1 MRRYL
6 LKRLV
11 QIVVT
16 LYLYLTLV
24 FFILQA
30 MPGDYSQIYI
40 DNPQL
45 DKAAREQLIKDL
57 GLDKPLHEQYFT
69 YLRNFV
75 IGQWGISFANSRPV
89 WDIIVE
95 RFPRTALLF
104 ITATLIAF
112 YLGFLLGKMI
122 AWRRGRLSEYTSTV
136 IGITF
141 YTAFTPM
148 LALLLVWIFAIQLT
162 DWTGL
167 KLFPIANFLDMDKW
181 QLVSLGPH
189 GSNVIFGYMLA
200 TLGALAAFIFAYW
213 WLCHRFIHQPWV
225 RFLALLGGYTGA
237 FLLAGYIWVAV
248 EPVAQCWP
256 AFKAYGGRICNWQ
269 LAVDI
274 LHHMILPV
282 TVVTLISFGGTMLL
296 MRNSMLETIRED
308 YIMAAKAK
316 GLPEK
321 TVRDDHAARNALLP
335 VVTSFVLSLA
345 LAIDGGIIT
354 ETLFSWTGMGLTLL
368 NSVQEQ
374 DFPLAIA
381 ALVFTGV
388 FALVAHL
395 IADILYAYL
404 DPRIR
409 YE

>member
-6 LKRLV
+6 LRRIV

-30 MPGDYSQIYI
+30 MPGDFSQIYI

-45 DKAAREQLIKDL
+45 DKAAREQLIRDL
-57 GLDKPLHEQYFT
+57 GLDKPLHEQYLT

-75 IGQWGISFANSRPV
+75 IGQWGVSFANGRPV

-95 RFPRTALLF
+95 RLPRTALLF
-104 ITATLIAF
+104 VTATLIAF
-112 YLGFLLGKMI
+112 YLGFLLGKLI
-122 AWRRGRLSEYTSTV
+122 AWRRGRLIEYTSTV
-136 IGITF
+136 VGITF

-162 DWTGL
+162 NWTGV

-181 QLVSLGPH
+181 QLVNLGPH
-189 GSNVIFGYMLA
+189 GSNIIFGYMLA

-213 WLCHRFIHQPWV
+213 WLCHRLIHRPGV

-237 FLLAGYIWVAV
+237 LLLAGYVWVAV
-248 EPVAQCWP
+248 EPLAQCWP
-256 AFKAYGGRICNWQ
+256 AFQVYGGRICNWQ

-308 YIMAAKAK
+308 YVMAAKAK
-316 GLPEK
+316 GLPDSK
-321 TVRDDHAARNALLP
+321 VRDDHAARNALLP

-354 ETLFSWTGMGLTLL
+354 ETLFSWPGMGLTLL

-388 FALVAHL
+388 FALIAHL
-395 IADILYAYL
+395 VADILYAYL

>member
-11 QIVVT
+11 QIIVT

-45 DKAAREQLIKDL
+45 DRAAREQLIKDL
-57 GLDKPLHEQYFT
+57 GLDKPLHEQYLT

-75 IGQWGISFANSRPV
+75 IGQWGMSFANSRPV

-136 IGITF
+136 VGITF

-148 LALLLVWIFAIQLT
+148 LALLLVWILAIQLT
-162 DWTGL
+162 YWTGL
-167 KLFPIANFLDMDKW
+167 KLFPISNFLDMDKW

-213 WLCHRFIHQPWV
+213 WLCHRLIHRPGV
-225 RFLALLGGYTGA
+225 RFLTLLGGYTGA
-237 FLLAGYIWVAV
+237 LLLAGYLWVAV
-248 EPVAQCWP
+248 APLAQCWP
-256 AFKAYGGRICNWQ
+256 AFQAYGGRICNWQ
-269 LAVDI
+269 LALDI
-274 LHHMILPV
+274 LHHMVLPV

-316 GLPEK
+316 GLPERV
-321 TVRDDHAARNALLP
+321 VRDDHAARNALLP

-354 ETLFSWTGMGLTLL
+354 ETLFSWPGMGLTLL
-368 NSVQEQ
+368 NSVQDQ